1 MERIRERTEN
11 NEKEAKRGEDSEG
24 E

>member
-11 NEKEAKRGEDSEG
+11 NEKEAKRGEDNEG